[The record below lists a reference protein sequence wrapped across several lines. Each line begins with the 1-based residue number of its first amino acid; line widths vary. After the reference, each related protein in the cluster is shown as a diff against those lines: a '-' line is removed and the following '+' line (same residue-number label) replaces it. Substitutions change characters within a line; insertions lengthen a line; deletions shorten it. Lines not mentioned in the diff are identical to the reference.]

1 MNLAD
6 AIRLA
11 AQSNGSLVP
20 EPRLPQLEVVE
31 SPVKTAPEKK
41 SAKSSAP
48 APAAAAA
55 PAVSTAPEPASPA
68 VANGGVVRLELFLS
82 PDQMSNLF
90 RAIVANQ
97 HLVMTLREAAQYLRV
112 PSSQLEKLAQEG
124 GVPAL
129 MIDGKF
135 RFSRTALDEWL
146 NLQGRQGTRR
156 PN

>member
-31 SPVKTAPEKK
+31 APAKPAPEKK
-41 SAKSSAP
+41 PAKAP
-48 APAAAAA
+48 APAA
-55 PAVSTAPEPASPA
+55 SIAPEPASPA

-146 NLQGRQGTRR
+146 NLQGRQKDTEA
-156 PN
+156 